1 MASESSIEMDQTLAQ
16 RLLVEGAVLVVLNV
30 PIGTEFGIDL
40 KSWNTADHFKG
51 IKMIP
56 PGFHYV
62 HYSAVNEFGEATPK
76 IGFLHIFKK
85 SEFLV
90 KQWDAKEEELS
101 SEDVPEETVERLKD
115 NLKDLDRFLGC
126 YPYDVWKQWK
136 ELTNH
141 ITSAVVER
149 CSPICGFVR
158 SALELEHCSDAL
170 RPRGGTSSPKRRRTG
185 GLTIEEK
192 EKELLPDMKPRPG
205 TELRLSEIPD
215 KHYPDGASP
224 TEITKYCLDA
234 SYALDSV
241 LNKLALPMEIIGE
254 MQLAFVCFL
263 VGQSL
268 DAFEHWKKLVSLIC
282 GADCAISQR
291 RSIYFEFMK
300 SLEIQLT
307 HVPEDIL
314 CDIVVNNNFIYQ
326 SLRKLFANIEINS
339 ELDGRL
345 KSYAS
350 RFRERLQTKFLW
362 DFSNLQDE
370 AEDDAP
376 VIVSLE

>member
-1 MASESSIEMDQTLAQ
+1 MANEGVEMDQTLAQ
-16 RLLVEGAVLVVLNV
+16 RLLVEGATVVVLNV
-30 PIGTEFGIDL
+30 PSGTEFGVDL
-40 KSWNTADHFKG
+40 KSWNTTDNFKG

-62 HYSAVNEFGEATPK
+62 HYSAVNEFGEAAPK
-76 IGFLHIFKK
+76 IGFFHIFKK

-90 KQWDAKEEELS
+90 KQWDAAEEDLS
-101 SEDVPEETVERLKD
+101 SESVPEETVQRLKD
-115 NLKDLDRFLGC
+115 NLKDLDRFMVC

-141 ITSAVVER
+141 ITPAIVER
-149 CSPICGFVR
+149 CSPVCGFVR
-158 SALELEHCSDAL
+158 SALELEYCSDAL
-170 RPRGGTSSPKRRRTG
+170 RPRGGTPTPKRRRTG
-185 GLTIEEK
+185 GLTVEEK

-215 KHYPDGASP
+215 KHYPDGATP
-224 TEITKYCLDA
+224 TEITKYSLDA

-241 LNKLALPMEIIGE
+241 LNKLTPPMEIMGE

-291 RSIYFEFMK
+291 RSIYIEFMK
-300 SLEIQLT
+300 ALEIQLT

-314 CDIVVNNNFIYQ
+314 CDIVANNNFIYQ
-326 SLRKLFANIEINS
+326 NLRTLFANIEINP

-345 KSYAS
+345 KCYAS
-350 RFRERLQTKFLW
+350 RFRDRLQTKFSW

-376 VIVSLE
+376 VVVSLE